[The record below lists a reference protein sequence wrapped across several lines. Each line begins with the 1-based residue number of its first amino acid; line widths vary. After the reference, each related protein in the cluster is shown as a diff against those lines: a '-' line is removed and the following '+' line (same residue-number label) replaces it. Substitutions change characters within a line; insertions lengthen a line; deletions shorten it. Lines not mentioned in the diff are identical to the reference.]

1 LRLFNLDQSL
11 KLKRLSIPS
20 MAKKSEIKWSMS
32 SLQILEGKKI
42 DMEQA
47 FREYKIKDKQSAKS
61 KRKEENKILKA
72 RSVKKEKKLVTQEI
86 FVKID
91 SKGRDVK
98 KR

>member
-1 LRLFNLDQSL
+1 
-11 KLKRLSIPS
+11 
-20 MAKKSEIKWSMS
+20 MS

-91 SKGRDVK
+91 SKGRDGK
-98 KR
+98 KRETLRKKIKFVIEDKDFKDVVEREK